1 MWAMWIDQN
10 PDHCP
15 RGIVVMPDGRISM
28 RGIRGMQLIKWRNP
42 RREAVEQHRTQY
54 LFLAAQLFAS
64 PSAYWHALWR
74 LHVTVAP
81 SRSWTP
87 CACLIANLTINDLVQ
102 FFAEQ
107 GVSEEQADD
116 VFEYMYQWL
125 AKAVADRP
133 TQLAEIQSVLDEV
146 NLAISEAG
154 NKPPRGHGVQWWQP
168 FFRRPA
174 QLYAGQLPADERTAL
189 IAQYRPFEEPVED
202 SAILDPDYVGAIGA
216 SRHQSA
222 PSDTVSLGHTSP
234 ESSIGPPASRPMT
247 RTTDPDSKMES
258 GVAPRAPPASSAPP
272 LPAARDTHA
281 STAQPPATSS
291 SMSLKF
297 VSHDVPIARI
307 DDALPYDDPYTQT
320 LPYGDDTL
328 MDDS

>member
-1 MWAMWIDQN
+1 V
-10 PDHCP
+10 
-15 RGIVVMPDGRISM
+15 R
-28 RGIRGMQLIKWRNP
+28 
-42 RREAVEQHRTQY
+42 
-54 LFLAAQLFAS
+54 
-64 PSAYWHALWR
+64 
-74 LHVTVAP
+74 
-81 SRSWTP
+81 
-87 CACLIANLTINDLVQ
+87 

-116 VFEYMYQWL
+116 AFEYVYQWL

-133 TQLAEIQSVLDEV
+133 SQSAEIQLVLDEV
-146 NLAISEAG
+146 NLTISEAG
-154 NKPPRGHGVQWWQP
+154 NKPPQGHGVQWWHP
-168 FFRRPA
+168 FFRQPA

-189 IAQYRPFEEPVED
+189 VAQYRPFKEPIED

-216 SRHQSA
+216 SQHQSA

-247 RTTDPDSKMES
+247 RTTDPDSEMES
-258 GVAPRAPPASSAPP
+258 GVAQSTLPASSAPP
-272 LPAARDTHA
+272 LPAARDAHT
-281 STAQPPATSS
+281 STAQPPATSL

-307 DDALPYDDPYTQT
+307 DDTLLYDDPYTQT

>member
-1 MWAMWIDQN
+1 
-10 PDHCP
+10 
-15 RGIVVMPDGRISM
+15 
-28 RGIRGMQLIKWRNP
+28 
-42 RREAVEQHRTQY
+42 
-54 LFLAAQLFAS
+54 
-64 PSAYWHALWR
+64 
-74 LHVTVAP
+74 
-81 SRSWTP
+81 
-87 CACLIANLTINDLVQ
+87 
-102 FFAEQ
+102 
-107 GVSEEQADD
+107 

-154 NKPPRGHGVQWWQP
+154 NKPSRGHGVQWWQP

-174 QLYAGQLPADERTAL
+174 QLYAGQLPADEHAAL
-189 IAQYRPFEEPVED
+189 VAQYGPVDEPVED
-202 SAILDPDYVGAIGA
+202 SAILDPDYIGAIGA

-247 RTTDPDSKMES
+247 HITDLDSEMES
-258 GVAPRAPPASSAPP
+258 DVAPSAPPASSVPP
-272 LPAARDTHA
+272 LLAARDAHA

-297 VSHDVPIARI
+297 VSHDTPIARI
-307 DDALPYDDPYTQT
+307 DDALPYDDPYAQT
-320 LPYGDDTL
+320 LPYGNDTL